1 MKSIFKMG
9 GTQNILLLK
18 GMKRLLWLFFF
29 CTAFMVSVAQQPA
42 IEFTSSDTAL
52 QTAFYRAKEMAL
64 FYKGDKKDPVGDWY
78 EAALPSRNAFCI
90 RDVSHQSIAAEV
102 LGLHAANKNMIT
114 KFVSNISESKD
125 WCTYWEMNKF
135 GNPAPEDYRND
146 TAFWYNLN
154 ANFELIYTC
163 WRMYLWTGD
172 RTYISNPLFKRFFAI
187 SINEYIDRW
196 VLQADSLLT
205 RPVHPNA
212 PVPYNRNDYFHSCRG
227 IPSYYESVTDMRM
240 SSDLIAAI
248 IRAMK
253 CYAAIAML
261 QGDKKTADRYEQKA
275 EVYRRHLEQQW
286 WNKETQ
292 VYQNFFTNTNTFGKG
307 EGETFLLWYDV
318 LTDSSRI
325 QSTIRYLINNPT
337 NVENLSYLPYQ
348 FCRYGYADDAYKYIL
363 HLTNPETKRR
373 EYPEVS
379 FGVIEGI
386 VQGIIGV
393 EADARFHRL
402 MTIYNS
408 LAKHSAEL
416 RNLSVLSSKVD
427 IKHWQNGSSFTTN
440 GVSAINWRA
449 AFHGRIP
456 FLFVNGMKTKTVQKK
471 DVMGR
476 WRSYIDVIALPGKT
490 ITVVTT
496 YQ

>member
-1 MKSIFKMG
+1 MRS
-9 GTQNILLLK
+9 TQKNILQT
-18 GMKRLLWLFFF
+18 GMKRLIWLFFF
-29 CTAFMVSVAQQPA
+29 CAAFMAAGAQQPSV
-42 IEFTSSDTAL
+42 EFRSPDTAL

-64 FYKGDKKDPVGDWY
+64 FYKGDKNDPVGPWY

-102 LGLHAANKNMIT
+102 LGLQAANKNMLT
-114 KFVSNISESKD
+114 KFVSNVSESKD

-135 GNPAPEDYRND
+135 GKPAPEDYRND

-172 RTYISNPLFKRFFAI
+172 RTYISNPLCKRFFDI
-187 SINEYIDRW
+187 SVNEYIDRW
-196 VLQADSLLT
+196 VLQVDSLLT
-205 RPVHPNA
+205 RPAHPNA

-253 CYAAIAML
+253 CYAAISTL
-261 QGDKKTADRYEQKA
+261 RGDKKTAVRYEGKA
-275 EVYRRHLEQQW
+275 ELYRRHLEQQW
-286 WNKETQ
+286 WNNETKQ
-292 VYQNFFTNTNTFGKG
+292 YHNYFTNKSGFGKG

-325 QSTIRYLINNPT
+325 KYTINHLLEGQW
-337 NVENLSYLPYQ
+337 NVENLSYLSLQ
-348 FCRYGYADDAYKYIL
+348 ACKYGYFEKAYQYIL
-363 HLTNPETKRR
+363 YLTHPDTKRR

-386 VQGIIGV
+386 VQGIMGV
-393 EADARFHRL
+393 EADARFNRIT
-402 MTIYNS
+402 TIYNS
-408 LAKHSAEL
+408 HSKQSSEL
-416 RNLSVLSSKVD
+416 RNLNILSSRIGLKHLGGGSTFNNGGSKV
-427 IKHWQNGSSFTTN
+427 
-440 GVSAINWRA
+440 INWRA
-449 AFHGRIP
+449 AFHGAIP
-456 FLFVNGMKTKTVQKK
+456 HVMVGGKKMKTVQQTDKIGNK
-471 DVMGR
+471 
-476 WRSYIDVIALPGKT
+476 RSYIDVRVLPGKS
-490 ITVVTT
+490 ITVVVA
-496 YQ
+496 